1 MDIER
6 VLEDYRNGDEGR
18 RVSLFLAHRDLRDEF
33 NRIEQEPETEQTW
46 GPEGATW
53 LEWILGC
60 L

>member
-33 NRIEQEPETEQTW
+33 SRIEQELETGQSS
-46 GPEGATW
+46 GPGGVTW
-53 LEWILGC
+53 LE
-60 L
+60 